1 MNQQQ
6 ACRKAIQ
13 LAGGPA
19 ALAAKLKTITGKK
32 ITRNAISQ
40 WERVPDRRVLEVET
54 AIDRQITRHE
64 LRPDL
69 YPREGN

>member
-1 MNQQQ
+1 M
-6 ACRKAIQ
+6 
-13 LAGGPA
+13 AGGPA